1 MKEEK
6 LYKRS
11 KSNMIIS
18 YLVRLALIIMYVRG
32 WITGDHSQDFLIVLT
47 FAMTYYP
54 SILEKHF
61 GESK

>member
-18 YLVRLALIIMYVRG
+18 HLVRLALIIMYKRG
-32 WITGDHSQDFLIVLT
+32 WIVSDHSQDFLIV
-47 FAMTYYP
+47 FRQP
-54 SILEKHF
+54 GF
-61 GESK
+61 QR